1 MRFIV
6 AIISG
11 KTELAI
17 FVIFELQFVERCVMV
32 IDSKDK
38 THLIEKRAIFVR
50 FHIDQSAFNKTD
62 SIRWK
67 RLVNIESLSQ
77 RTVWFKEW
85 KGDYGWT

>member
-38 THLIEKRAIFVR
+38 SNLI
-50 FHIDQSAFNKTD
+50 
-62 SIRWK
+62 
-67 RLVNIESLSQ
+67 
-77 RTVWFKEW
+77 
-85 KGDYGWT
+85 

>member
-38 THLIEKRAIFVR
+38 THLIEK
-50 FHIDQSAFNKTD
+50 
-62 SIRWK
+62 
-67 RLVNIESLSQ
+67 
-77 RTVWFKEW
+77 
-85 KGDYGWT
+85 KGDIC